1 MERKA
6 EVYLNDSLSG
16 YLIQTD
22 DEYIFIYTDKYLNDF
37 NKPAISLSLSK
48 NEKEHHSKFLFP
60 FFFGLL
66 SEGDL
71 KTIQCRKLGIN
82 ENDHFKRLI
91 KTAHNT
97 IGAVTIKEVIVNE

>member
-6 EVYLNDSLSG
+6 AVYMNNHLAG

-22 DEYIFIYTDKYLNDF
+22 EEYIFLYEDEYFTDAGKSS
-37 NKPAISLSLSK
+37 ISLTFPKSQ
-48 NEKEHHSKFLFP
+48 KEYHSKYLFP

-71 KTIQCRKLGIN
+71 KTLQCKKLGID
-82 ENDHFKRLI
+82 ENDHFTRLL
-91 KTAHNT
+91 KTAQNT
-97 IGAVTIKEVIVNE
+97 IGAVQIKEAI

>member
-6 EVYLNDSLSG
+6 AVYTNDYLAG

-22 DEYIFIYTDKYLNDF
+22 KEYIFQYEDEYFNDL
-37 NKPAISLSLSK
+37 NKPAISLTFPKSQK
-48 NEKEHHSKFLFP
+48 KYHSKHLFP

-71 KTIQCRKLGIN
+71 KILQCRKLGIALPITKLCSSSTKCN
-82 ENDHFKRLI
+82 GIFLPN
-91 KTAHNT
+91 A
-97 IGAVTIKEVIVNE
+97 

>member
-6 EVYLNDSLSG
+6 EVYINDQLAG

-22 DEYIFIYTDKYLNDF
+22 EEYVFKYEDAYF
-37 NKPAISLSLSK
+37 SDDNKPAISLTLPKST
-48 NEKEHHSKFLFP
+48 KEYHSKYLFP

-71 KTIQCRKLGIN
+71 KTLQCRNLGID
-82 ENDHFKRLI
+82 ENDHFTRLL
-91 KTAHNT
+91 KTAQNT
-97 IGAVTIKEVIVNE
+97 IGAVRIKEAI

>member
-6 EVYLNDSLSG
+6 AVYINDHLAG

-22 DEYIFIYTDKYLNDF
+22 EEYIYRYEDEYFNDAK
-37 NKPAISLSLSK
+37 KPSISLTFPKSQ
-48 NEKEHHSKFLFP
+48 KEYHSKYLFP

-71 KTIQCRKLGIN
+71 KILQCRKLGIDG
-82 ENDHFKRLI
+82 NDHFTRLL
-91 KTAHNT
+91 KTAQNT
-97 IGAVTIKEVIVNE
+97 IGAIQLKEAI

>member
-6 EVYLNDSLSG
+6 AVYTNDHLAG

-22 DEYIFIYTDKYLNDF
+22 EEYIFLYEDEYFTDAS
-37 NKPAISLSLSK
+37 KPSISLTLPKSK
-48 NEKEHHSKFLFP
+48 KEYHSKYLFP

-71 KTIQCRKLGIN
+71 KTLQCRKLGID
-82 ENDHFKRLI
+82 ENDHFTRLL
-91 KTAHNT
+91 KTAQNT
-97 IGAVTIKEVIVNE
+97 IGAVQIKEAI

>member
-1 MERKA
+1 MERKS
-6 EVYLNDSLSG
+6 EVYMNDSLAG
-16 YLIQTD
+16 YLIQSD
-22 DEYIFIYTDKYLNDF
+22 EEYIFKYADEYFNDT
-37 NKPAISLSLSK
+37 NKPAISLTIPK
-48 NEKEHHSKFLFP
+48 NEREHHSKILFS

-71 KTIQCRKLGIN
+71 KTIQCRKLGID

-97 IGAVTIKEVIVNE
+97 IGAVTVKEIE

>member
-6 EVYLNDSLSG
+6 AVYMNDRLAG

-22 DEYIFIYTDKYLNDF
+22 EEYIFLYEDEYFADAS
-37 NKPAISLSLSK
+37 KPSISLTFPKSQ
-48 NEKEHHSKFLFP
+48 KEYHLKYLFP

-71 KTIQCRKLGIN
+71 KTLQCRKLGID
-82 ENDHFKRLI
+82 ENDHFTRLL
-91 KTAHNT
+91 KTARNT
-97 IGAVTIKEVIVNE
+97 IGAVKIKEAI

>member
-6 EVYLNDSLSG
+6 EVYINDQLAG

-22 DEYIFIYTDKYLNDF
+22 EEYVFKYEDAYF
-37 NKPAISLSLSK
+37 PDDNKPAISLTLPKST
-48 NEKEHHSKFLFP
+48 KEYHSKYLFP

-71 KTIQCRKLGIN
+71 KTLQCRNLGID
-82 ENDHFKRLI
+82 ENDHFTRLL
-91 KTAHNT
+91 KTAQNT
-97 IGAVTIKEVIVNE
+97 IGAVRIKEAI